1 MFAGAIT
8 LTGIMYGYFAQNGCS
23 LNQFFV
29 TFNMI
34 LCFIITFLC
43 VTPAVQ
49 EANPRSGL
57 SQSSIVVIYCTY
69 LILSAVANE
78 PNDKQCNPLRKS
90 VGPQTTSVVLGAIF
104 TFLAIAY
111 STSRAATQLKA
122 LTTKNDYE
130 ALNTSSAV
138 PLRTN
143 QVEAG
148 ARNMDTNVSPSRQAL
163 IAAVESGALPAS
175 ALNESDDEDDDSYDT
190 KDDERHGA
198 VYNYSFFHFIFAI
211 AVMYVAMLLTNWN
224 TIVDVPDDAQ
234 TDNGDLVRIGQS
246 YTAVWVKV
254 VSSWLCHLIY
264 GWTLVAPVVMPD
276 RFGVGVI

>member
-8 LTGIMYGYFAQNGCS
+8 LTGIMYGYFAKNGCS

-29 TFNMI
+29 TFNLI

-78 PNDKQCNPLRKS
+78 PNDKQCNPLRQS

-122 LTTKNDYE
+122 LTNKNEYE
-130 ALNTSSAV
+130 PVNTTSAV
-138 PLRTN
+138 PLRPN

-148 ARNMDTNVSPSRQAL
+148 ARNMNADASPSRQAL
-163 IAAVESGALPAS
+163 IAAVESGYALF
-175 ALNESDDEDDDSYDT
+175 L
-190 KDDERHGA
+190 H
-198 VYNYSFFHFIFAI
+198 
-211 AVMYVAMLLTNWN
+211 L
-224 TIVDVPDDAQ
+224 
-234 TDNGDLVRIGQS
+234 
-246 YTAVWVKV
+246 
-254 VSSWLCHLIY
+254 SSP
-264 GWTLVAPVVMPD
+264 GS
-276 RFGVGVI
+276 